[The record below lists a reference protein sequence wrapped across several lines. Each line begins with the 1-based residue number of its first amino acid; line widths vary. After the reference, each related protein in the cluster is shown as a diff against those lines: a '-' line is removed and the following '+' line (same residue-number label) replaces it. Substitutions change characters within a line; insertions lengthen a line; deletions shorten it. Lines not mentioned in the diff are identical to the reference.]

1 MKSTFYLGLLAIAAS
16 SSPAHAAAEEVGALY
31 AARMK
36 PFIETYCVSCH
47 GAKEPEAGV
56 NLSGARSSEQLADEQ
71 DLWFRI
77 LEQLQ
82 TEAMPPI
89 EAKQPSAAEY
99 AAAAA
104 WIRNDYVAALRAQ
117 QQAEGRSK
125 LRRLTRAEYS
135 NTIEDLFG
143 IRPLVERN
151 LPPDGRVDG
160 YDKVAAALPL
170 SSEGSLGYFQ
180 MAEELLRTM
189 IRSAP
194 RPKRPLPDGTLRPD
208 ENAEANRTT
217 RVPAF
222 QSEQSKGH
230 ILELPDGWMVSFNSD
245 TTSGPMKFNCKV
257 PGRHMIRLSVYG
269 YQTDK
274 PLPFG
279 LYVIKSGGLTQEL
292 ELARVLEAPPGKPT
306 VLETEIY
313 LQPPQGLRLI
323 PFGLGV
329 PVPKNHQ
336 ASECRAPGLAFQ
348 WMEDVAPTTPHLG
361 YDFLTADFTDALK
374 SELLVPR
381 RQLVK
386 GVAKPTKPEIPQE
399 LRAALPTT
407 FKRIG
412 AALFRRDLTEQ
423 EVAALTNEVATRY
436 DAGELFSTAYLDRV
450 TEMLTSANF
459 LCVVE
464 QPGSLDDFALAARL
478 SYFLWNSA
486 PDAQL
491 LEVAR
496 SGKLREP
503 AVLKA
508 QTERLLHDPKS
519 RRFVA
524 DFTDQWLGVRG
535 IDDTTP
541 DQKLYPEYA
550 RNELLKHASVDE
562 THQSF
567 GRMLDENLSVRDFVA
582 PSWAIV
588 NEPLAQLYGLPDV
601 TGAAMRQVKLPAD
614 SPHGGF
620 WTQSAVL
627 KVTAN
632 GSYTSPVKRGVWMA
646 ERLLGNLIPP
656 PPPDVGAVDPDTRGA
671 KTLREQLALHSKQGS
686 CKACHAKFDPYGFA
700 LESFDV
706 TGAYRTTY
714 RVLNAETTAL
724 PPGQRKG
731 QSLWRE
737 GLPVDCSG
745 ETPDGRK
752 FADIQSLRRILADD
766 PQPLARGVV
775 RHLITYAIGARPN
788 ALDEP
793 TVQAIVAA
801 ASPNDFGLRSLVH
814 AVVQSEL
821 FRNK

>member
-1 MKSTFYLGLLAIAAS
+1 MKSTYLFVLVAIV
-16 SSPAHAAAEEVGALY
+16 SPWCCVRAEADEIGATY
-31 AARMK
+31 AAKMK
-36 PFIETYCVSCH
+36 PFLETYCISCH
-47 GAKEPEAGV
+47 GAKEPAAGV
-56 NLSGARSSEQLADEQ
+56 NLAGAWNSEKFVAEQ
-71 DLWFRI
+71 ELWFRVR
-77 LEQLQ
+77 EQLQ
-82 TEAMPPI
+82 SEAMPPSD
-89 EAKQPSAAEY
+89 AKQPSDAEY
-99 AAAAA
+99 AAARA
-104 WIRNDYVAALRAQ
+104 WINDDYIAALRAQ

-125 LRRLTRAEYS
+125 IRRLTRSEYT

-143 IRPLVERN
+143 VRPLVERN
-151 LPPDGRVDG
+151 LPPDGRIDG

-180 MAEELLRTM
+180 MAEELLRTIM
-189 IRSAP
+189 RSAP
-194 RPKRPLPDGTLRPD
+194 RPKRPLPDGTLPPD

-257 PGRHMIRLSVYG
+257 PGLHKIRLHVYG

-279 LYVIKSGGLTQEL
+279 LYIIKAGGLTQEL
-292 ELARVLEAPPGKPT
+292 ELVRVLEAPPGQPT

-313 LQPPQGLRLI
+313 LQPPHGLRLI

-361 YDFLTADFTDALK
+361 YEFLTANLSDALK

-381 RQLVK
+381 RQIVK
-386 GVAKPTKPEIPQE
+386 GVAKPTKPEIPE
-399 LRAALPTT
+399 AIRSLLPKT
-407 FKRIG
+407 FGRIG
-412 AALFRRDLTEQ
+412 AALFRRDLSES
-423 EVAALTNEVATRY
+423 EIDALTNEVAARY
-436 DAGELFSTAYLDRV
+436 DAGELFSTAYLDCI

-464 QPGSLDDFALAARL
+464 RPGSLDDFALAARL
-478 SYFLWNSA
+478 SYFLVNSA

-491 LEVAR
+491 LEAAR
-496 SGKLREP
+496 SGKLRDPKFLAAE
-503 AVLKA
+503 
-508 QTERLLHDPKS
+508 TDRLLNDPKS

-524 DFTDQWLGVRG
+524 NFTDQWLGLRG

-550 RNELLKHASVDE
+550 RNELLKHASVYE
-562 THQSF
+562 TRDSF

-582 PSWAIV
+582 PQWAIV
-588 NEPLAQLYGLPDV
+588 NEPLAQLYRLPDV
-601 TGAAMRQVKLPAD
+601 HGAQMRLVKLPAD
-614 SPHGGF
+614 SPYGGF

-646 ERLLGNLIPP
+646 ERLLGNVIPP

-671 KTLREQLALHSKQGS
+671 KTLREQLALHSKEGS
-686 CKACHAKFDPYGFA
+686 CKACHARFDPYGFA

-706 TGAYRTTY
+706 TGAFRTNY
-714 RVLNAETTAL
+714 RVLNPDAAA
-724 PPGQRKG
+724 QRT
-731 QSLWRE
+731 QQPQWHE

-745 ETPDGRK
+745 ATPEGK
-752 FADIQSLRRILADD
+752 TFTDIRALRTILAAD
-766 PQPLARGVV
+766 PQQLARGVT
-775 RHLITYAIGARPN
+775 RHLITYATGARPT
-788 ALDEP
+788 ALDEAA
-793 TVQAIVAA
+793 VEAIVLRSKAE
-801 ASPNDFGLRSLVH
+801 NFGLRSLVH
-814 AVVQSEL
+814 GLVQSEL
-821 FRNK
+821 FQSK

>member
-1 MKSTFYLGLLAIAAS
+1 MKSMYLLVLFAVAS
-16 SSPAHAAAEEVGALY
+16 PWCYGPAAADEIDAAY
-31 AARMK
+31 AAKMK
-36 PFIETYCVSCH
+36 SFVETYCVSCH
-47 GAKEPEAGV
+47 GAKEPAAGV
-56 NLSGARSSEQLADEQ
+56 NLAGAWSSEKFVVEQ
-71 DLWFRI
+71 DLWFRVR
-77 LEQLQ
+77 EQLQ
-82 TEAMPPI
+82 SEAMPPI

-99 AAAAA
+99 AAARA
-104 WIRNDYVAALRAQ
+104 WMNDDFIAALRAK

-125 LRRLTRAEYS
+125 IRRLTRSEYT

-151 LPPDGRVDG
+151 LPPDGRIDG

-180 MAEELLRTM
+180 MAEELLRTIM
-189 IRSAP
+189 RSAP
-194 RPKRPLPDGTLRPD
+194 RPKRPLPDGSVPPD

-257 PGRHMIRLSVYG
+257 PGLHKIRLHVYG

-279 LYVIKSGGLTQEL
+279 LYVIKAGGLTQEL
-292 ELARVLEAPPGKPT
+292 ELVRVLEAPPGKPT

-313 LQPPQGLRLI
+313 LQPPHGLRLI

-336 ASECRAPGLAFQ
+336 AGECRAPGLAFQ

-361 YDFLTADFTDALK
+361 YEFLTADLSDALK

-381 RQLVK
+381 RQTVK
-386 GVAKPTKPEIPQE
+386 GAVKPTKPEIPAE
-399 LRAALPTT
+399 MRSLLPKT
-407 FKRIG
+407 FRRIG
-412 AALFRRDLTEQ
+412 AALFRRDLNESEIDALTAD
-423 EVAALTNEVATRY
+423 VAARY
-436 DAGELFSTAYLDRV
+436 DAGELFSTAYLDRI

-464 QPGSLDDFALAARL
+464 RPGPLDDFALAARL
-478 SYFLWNSA
+478 SYFLVNSA

-491 LEVAR
+491 LEAAR
-496 SGKLREP
+496 GGKLRDP
-503 AVLKA
+503 KVLA
-508 QTERLLHDPKS
+508 AETDRLLNDPKS

-524 DFTDQWLGVRG
+524 NFTDQWLGIRG

-550 RNELLKHASVDE
+550 RNELLKHASVYE
-562 THQSF
+562 TRDSF

-582 PSWAIV
+582 PQWAIV

-601 TGAAMRQVKLPAD
+601 HGADMRLVKLPAD

-646 ERLLGNLIPP
+646 ERLLGNVIPP

-671 KTLREQLALHSKQGS
+671 KTLREQLALHSKEGS
-686 CKACHAKFDPYGFA
+686 CKACHARFDPYGFA

-706 TGAYRTTY
+706 TGAFRTNY
-714 RVLNAETTAL
+714 RVLHLETSAAA
-724 PPGQRKG
+724 QRTR
-731 QSLWRE
+731 QPQWRE

-745 ETPDGRK
+745 ATPDGK
-752 FADIQSLRRILADD
+752 SFADIRELRTILAAD
-766 PQPLARGVV
+766 PQQLARGVT
-775 RHLITYAIGARPN
+775 RHLITYATGARPT
-788 ALDEP
+788 ALDDDAVE
-793 TVQAIVAA
+793 AIVLRSKAD
-801 ASPNDFGLRSLVH
+801 DFGLRSLIH
-814 AVVQSEL
+814 ALVQSPL
-821 FRNK
+821 FQSK